1 MLLFEES
8 SEESDEHDEK
18 KIKLMSNSRIEH
30 LFIVKKLKLYTNL
43 LYVLYLKN
51 TQNFVLVKKPSR
63 INEMVSKKLN
73 YKKLLTTF

>member
-1 MLLFEES
+1 VLLFEES

-43 LYVLYLKN
+43 LYVLYLKKYAE
-51 TQNFVLVKKPSR
+51 FR
-63 INEMVSKKLN
+63 IS
-73 YKKLLTTF
+73 